1 MLRYSNRRCRITG
14 CHEIAIFGTIRQQ
27 LHCEA
32 HAVAGEVNIVERKC
46 VSCGLLNI
54 INPVSHMCGYC
65 DTSFKAKRPVKWK
78 ELDMKACLQAAGHAF
93 AHDRAVASDCNLR
106 DRPDFVLD
114 VGHSLVV
121 VENDEHQHR
130 DRMCAV
136 TCGCPAG
143 QVHCQ
148 CQQARMI
155 DMGQAMGLPQVWI
168 RYNPDAYKASTG
180 ARGTVGVARRKQRL
194 LALIAHLAAREA
206 PMAYTSVI
214 YVFYDGNDQTE
225 KLLIPFQNNA

>member
-1 MLRYSNRRCRITG
+1 M
-14 CHEIAIFGTIRQQ
+14 
-27 LHCEA
+27 
-32 HAVAGEVNIVERKC
+32 
-46 VSCGLLNI
+46 NI
-54 INPVSHMCGYC
+54 INPVSKKCGYC
-65 DTSFKAKRPVKWK
+65 DPTFKAKRPIRWK
-78 ELDMKACLQAAGHAF
+78 ELDLKACLQAAGYAF

-114 VGHSLVV
+114 AGHSLVI

-136 TCGCPAG
+136 ACTCPAG

-155 DMGQAMGLPQVWI
+155 DMGQAMGLPQVWV

-180 ARGTVGVARRKQRL
+180 ARGTVGVARRKQHL
-194 LALIAHLAAREA
+194 LVLIAHLAAREA

-214 YVFYDGNDQTE
+214 YMFYDGNDQTE